1 MKPQQVIVRETLH
14 IAAGCGILCAVMLVI
29 FAVCG
34 QLGLPAVLGAVL
46 GGGWAVL
53 NFFLMGLSV
62 QKAAAD
68 PARSKQIVQFSYSMR
83 MLGMVL
89 VLILGFTMPWLHWLA
104 VLLPQLFPRVTIGA
118 MQAMGMYKPAPA
130 PSEGGEE

>member
-1 MKPQQVIVRETLH
+1 MKPQKAVVRETLH

-34 QLGLPAVLGAVL
+34 QLGLPVVLGALL

-53 NFFLMGLSV
+53 NFFLMGLGV

-68 PARSKQIVQFSYSMR
+68 PARSKHIIQLSYSVR
-83 MLGMVL
+83 MLGLVL

-104 VLLPQLFPRVTIGA
+104 VLVPQLFPRVTIGA

-130 PSEGGEE
+130 PAEGGEE